1 MTTTWILI
9 SVSAALF
16 FLLCISLYYNYR
28 FGRIVLEMQDA
39 IEESLDV
46 MDDHYARISEILEIP
61 LFFDSPQVRQVL
73 DDIQAV
79 RESILEIA
87 GNFATIDDE
96 NSVVDNRQA
105 E

>member
-61 LFFDSPQVRQVL
+61 LFFDYN
-73 DDIQAV
+73 I
-79 RESILEIA
+79 
-87 GNFATIDDE
+87 
-96 NSVVDNRQA
+96 VVDQTSGSFYQNTF
-105 E
+105 